1 MKKKEYISK
10 EKVLEHLQK
19 IQKDKFV
26 DSEYKKCAW
35 ALSLFIET
43 LLDSDVHTVNH
54 GKWRTSKSCGVLPTN
69 SFVCSECDGLVIVS
83 TYRNRCLYNY
93 CPNCGAKMDGD

>member
-1 MKKKEYISK
+1 MEREYISK

-35 ALSLFIET
+35 ALNLFIET

-54 GKWRTSKSCGVLPTN
+54 GKWRFSGNYSPTKN
-69 SFVCSECDGLVIVS
+69 WICSECNGMVIMPEYCWES
-83 TYRNRCLYNY
+83 YYNY